1 MNTSAKRDYAMS
13 FSTGGLF
20 LNESVEVARLHVEG
34 EPWESTI
41 LRAMDEG
48 ATSLPKAASNR
59 RSLREISNRLLT
71 LTAEERSY
79 FLEEADRP
87 DQQALLWIA
96 TCRAYRFIR
105 EFAVEVVRDR
115 YLSYQLDLPLESFD
129 VLLAAKAEWDE
140 GLAGLSR
147 STQLKLR
154 QIMFRMM
161 REAGIISEDSRIQ
174 TAIISTR
181 LKHMIA
187 DNNPGKPQQNGFIES
202 FNGSL
207 RDELLN
213 EEIFDTLDDA
223 RRKLALWRYDYN
235 NVRPHSSLGNQTP
248 AQARR
253 ALEQLEGS
261 AHDALAQ
268 TSDEEY
274 EIQTRKLSL

>member
-1 MNTSAKRDYAMS
+1 MGVAERQDYKMS

-20 LNESVEVARLHVEG
+20 LNESLEVARLHVEG
-34 EPWESTI
+34 EPWENTI

-48 ATSLPKAASNR
+48 ATSLPKSASNR

-79 FLEEADRP
+79 FLEEADRS

-96 TCRAYRFIR
+96 TCRAYRFVR
-105 EFAVEVVRDR
+105 EFALEVVRER

-129 VLLAAKAEWDE
+129 ILLAAKAEWDE

-174 TAIISTR
+174 TAILSTY
-181 LKHMIA
+181 LKNMIEEH
-187 DNNPGKPQQNGFIES
+187 NPG
-202 FNGSL
+202 
-207 RDELLN
+207 ELAV
-213 EEIFDTLDDA
+213 FPS
-223 RRKLALWRYDYN
+223 
-235 NVRPHSSLGNQTP
+235 VPV
-248 AQARR
+248 
-253 ALEQLEGS
+253 EG
-261 AHDALAQ
+261 A
-268 TSDEEY
+268 
-274 EIQTRKLSL
+274 